1 MNKLVKGLNTVA
13 YATGKNEKNVTE
25 KIMYIA
31 DRLAPEKLPKL
42 IFPLSLG
49 KDSILT
55 HIRDDSESIFII
67 TFTKYYN
74 IDLLKE
80 ICNEIRER
88 YQDKYV
94 MLMLNDITHDYVAFI
109 LDKSNHMEILFQKI
123 PAHSGVLYNEKADK
137 LAKKSSKK
145 KNKKVKI

>member
-55 HIRDDSESIFII
+55 HIENDSESIFII

-94 MLMLNDITHDYVAFI
+94 MLVLNDITHDYSIIDENDNCILPDVASE
-109 LDKSNHMEILFQKI
+109 LLQD
-123 PAHSGVLYNEKADK
+123 YY
-137 LAKKSSKK
+137 SKDVQI
-145 KNKKVKI
+145 KVR

>member
-55 HIRDDSESIFII
+55 HIENDSESIFII

-94 MLMLNDITHDYVAFI
+94 MLVLNDITHDYSIIDENDNCI
-109 LDKSNHMEILFQKI
+109 LPDVTSEFLQDYYVKDVQI
-123 PAHSGVLYNEKADK
+123 
-137 LAKKSSKK
+137 
-145 KNKKVKI
+145 KVR

>member
-13 YATGKNEKNVTE
+13 YVTGKNEKNVTE

-94 MLMLNDITHDYVAFI
+94 MLVLNDITHDYSIIDENDNCI
-109 LDKSNHMEILFQKI
+109 L
-123 PAHSGVLYNEKADK
+123 PKATSEFLQDYYVK
-137 LAKKSSKK
+137 DVQI
-145 KNKKVKI
+145 KVR

>member
-1 MNKLVKGLNTVA
+1 MDKLVKGLNTVA
-13 YATGKNEKNVTE
+13 YVTGKNEKNVTE

-67 TFTKYYN
+67 TVTKYYN

-94 MLMLNDITHDYVAFI
+94 MLVLNDITHDYSIIDENDNCI
-109 LDKSNHMEILFQKI
+109 L
-123 PAHSGVLYNEKADK
+123 P
-137 LAKKSSKK
+137 
-145 KNKKVKI
+145 KVTSEFLQDYYVKDVQIKVR